1 MKYNSNVNK
10 RKNKIGHYFIFTR
23 TWRIFSVYNMI
34 SKEFKKSMDNYIVR
48 HIYCSIFN
56 LFYRQWL
63 EDAIRGDRVR
73 KKIGI

>member
-34 SKEFKKSMDNYIVR
+34 SKEFKN
-48 HIYCSIFN
+48 
-56 LFYRQWL
+56 
-63 EDAIRGDRVR
+63 R
-73 KKIGI
+73 KVSFVKD